1 MVKNLLIARKTY
13 RFRETVGM
21 FIVKKYIYIFERQV
35 SSGSY
40 QVVNARKFL
49 KGGMEKRGGIYI
61 YIYIYSV
68 CVCVCVCVC

>member
-21 FIVKKYIYIFERQV
+21 LIVKKCERPV

-40 QVVNARKFL
+40 QAVNTRKSFKSGNVVEKST
-49 KGGMEKRGGIYI
+49 GMEKRGGKNFKKH
-61 YIYIYSV
+61 
-68 CVCVCVCVC
+68 